1 VRACEEALKEQRS
14 VRKRKSEERKRER
27 DNQSVTGE
35 LASLFRTIKGI
46 AYKKSSR
53 TAARHSSP
61 SLKPGKYRV
70 VVAIDFMIGDLG

>member
-1 VRACEEALKEQRS
+1 VRGGLERTERS
-14 VRKRKSEERKRER
+14 VRKRKSEERERER

-35 LASLFRTIKGI
+35 LASLFLAMKGV

-53 TAARHSSP
+53 TAARHPSS